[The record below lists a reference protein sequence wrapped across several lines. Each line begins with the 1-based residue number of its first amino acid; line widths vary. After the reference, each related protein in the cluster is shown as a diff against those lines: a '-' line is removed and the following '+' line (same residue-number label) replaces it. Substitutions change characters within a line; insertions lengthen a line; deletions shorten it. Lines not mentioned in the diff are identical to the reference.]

1 MNVRTIKDKFRLL
14 IKQKILLFFEGYML
28 RQRRNYILS
37 LLTEK
42 LPFIQ
47 SLNSEERKEIDEIWN
62 PWIKGRNLFDY
73 RWFSFYKY
81 VQKTAQTEYKLCY
94 YVPDDFW
101 EVYVDA
107 IFTTP
112 QKAKVLDDKN
122 MYDMYFHDVN
132 MPKTIFRKIG
142 DIFLD
147 KDYGI
152 IDFETVYQLCKNEK
166 EVIIKAATDSCGG
179 KGIIFFN
186 EGMSKSELKS
196 FLIGNNII
204 GQEVVKQHKCLSN
217 IHSSSINTIRMMVMI
232 FDGEPHI
239 LSSVL
244 RMGANHARVDNAHS
258 GGIFCGIN
266 DDGTLKSPA
275 YDVKGNVYQRHPQG
289 AILSDVVI
297 HNYDKCVELIKR
309 LSTRLSY
316 TTRLQSW
323 DLSIDVDGTP
333 MVIEINNTFGGID
346 LHQMS
351 NGPIL
356 GDLTPTILEYV
367 FNNNPLLNGKSNN
380 IVDETALTENLIPV
394 GVGGCKSGVSLS

>member
-1 MNVRTIKDKFRLL
+1 MKVQTIKDKFRLW

-28 RQRRNYILS
+28 RQRRNYITY
-37 LLTEK
+37 LLNK
-42 LPFIQ
+42 KISHLQP
-47 SLNSEERKEIDEIWN
+47 LNTNERKEIDEFWE
-62 PWIKGRNLFDY
+62 PFLKGRNIFDY
-73 RWFSFYKY
+73 RWFSIYKY
-81 VQKTAQTEYKLCY
+81 IQNTSQTDFKLCY

-107 IFTTP
+107 FFTTP

-122 MYDMYFHDVN
+122 LYDLYFHDVK

-166 EVIIKAATDSCGG
+166 EVIIKLASDSCQGT
-179 KGIIFFN
+179 GIVFFN
-186 EGMSKSELKS
+186 EGMSKSEFKS
-196 FLIGNNII
+196 LLSGNNII
-204 GQEVVKQHKCLSN
+204 GQEVIKQHKCLSD
-217 IHSSSINTIRMMVMI
+217 IHPSSINTIRMMVMI

-239 LSSVL
+239 LSSLL
-244 RMGANHARVDNAHS
+244 RMGVNHSRVDNAHS

-266 DDGTLKSPA
+266 DDGSLKSPG
-275 YDVKGNVYQRHPQG
+275 YDESGNVYHCHPQG

-297 HNYDKCVELIKR
+297 PNFDKCVELIKR
-309 LSTRLSY
+309 LSPRLSY

-323 DLSIDVDGTP
+323 DLSIDVDGNP
-333 MVIEINNTFGGID
+333 IVIEINNTFGGIE

-356 GDLTPTILEYV
+356 GDLTPTVLEYV
-367 FNNNPLLNGKSNN
+367 FNNNPLLNGKSEN
-380 IVDETALTENLIPV
+380 IVDETALTEGLIPV
-394 GVGGCKSGVSLS
+394 GVGGSKSGTSLS